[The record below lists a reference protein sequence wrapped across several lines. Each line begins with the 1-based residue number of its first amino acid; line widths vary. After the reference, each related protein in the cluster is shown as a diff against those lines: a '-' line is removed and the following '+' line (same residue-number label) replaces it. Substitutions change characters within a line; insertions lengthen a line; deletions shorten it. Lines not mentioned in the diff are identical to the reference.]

1 MADAGSGTVLTGTE
15 KIVLIALIL
24 GIFMTSLDATIVSV
38 AIPTMAADFGE
49 DGHNTSNIS
58 WVLLIYTMML
68 CSFILLWSKIGT
80 NRGYKKV
87 FVTGIFVFTVS
98 SFAIGIC
105 GLMPELGLGT
115 VIALRAVQGLGAGM
129 AMAMSLAMTTTY
141 LPASSRGSSI
151 GAVTLAASCG
161 TALGP
166 ALGGILT
173 TFHWSY
179 IFFIN
184 VPIGLICVFLCLRY
198 MKVKENVPE
207 NAPRVDFLGVV
218 FLLMLMF
225 PLIYYLNKGQDLG
238 WMSET
243 GIALL
248 TVTFLGAGLLSWWE
262 QRASDPLVSM
272 RLISNGNILKANL
285 VTMIMFMA
293 MAGSYLLLPY
303 YFGYLKGMSTSEY
316 GFVLIA
322 NSVGMMVSGPI
333 VGRITDR
340 TGDNRTF
347 VVIGTLLAAAGFIMM
362 MSFGP
367 DTGLPYILL
376 ALFIMGAGMGMSL
389 VCATNLAYGYVT
401 EEENGQLSGQTMTFR
416 QAGSS
421 VGVAVLNAVFVANLA
436 LGAGSTA
443 AIMMP
448 AFRHAFF
455 VAVLM
460 SLAAFAVAM
469 SARNAEPS
477 EDVR

>member
-1 MADAGSGTVLTGTE
+1 MAETESKVRLKGTE
-15 KIVLIALIL
+15 KIVLTALIL

-38 AIPTMAADFGE
+38 AIPTMAAEFGQE
-49 DGHNTSNIS
+49 GHDTGNIS

-68 CSFILLWSKIGT
+68 SSFILLWSKIGT

-87 FVTGIFVFTVS
+87 FVTGIAIFTFS
-98 SFAIGIC
+98 SLAIGVC
-105 GLMPELGLGT
+105 GLKPELGLMV
-115 VIALRAVQGLGAGM
+115 VIVLRAVQGLGAGM

-141 LPASSRGSSI
+141 LPAESRGSSI

-184 VPIGLICVFLCLRY
+184 VPIGLICVFLCVRY
-198 MKVKENVPE
+198 MKVRENVPE
-207 NAPRVDFLGVV
+207 NPPRADLLGVA
-218 FLLMLMF
+218 FMLTMMF
-225 PLIYYLNKGQDLG
+225 SLIYYLNKGQEIG
-238 WMSET
+238 WMSDV
-243 GIALL
+243 GIVLL
-248 TVTFLGAGLLSWWE
+248 VVTFVSAGLLFWWE

-272 RLISNGNILKANL
+272 RLITNGNILKANL
-285 VTMIMFMA
+285 VTMLTFMA

-303 YFGYLKGMSTSEY
+303 YFQYLKGMETVEY

-322 NSVGMMVSGPI
+322 NSAGMMASGPL

-340 TGDNRTF
+340 TGDNKKF
-347 VVIGTLLAAAGFIMM
+347 IVLGTILATIGFIMM
-362 MSFGP
+362 MGFSP
-367 DTGLPYILL
+367 DTGIPYILL
-376 ALFIMGAGMGMSL
+376 ALFVMGAGLGMAL
-389 VCATNLAYGYVT
+389 VCATNLAYGYIT

-421 VGVAVLNAVFVANLA
+421 AGVAVLNAVFVANLA
-436 LGAGSTA
+436 IGAGSTA
-443 AIMMP
+443 AILMP

-455 VAVLM
+455 VAVVI
-460 SLAAFAVAM
+460 SLIAFAVAM
-469 SARNAEPS
+469 SAKNAEKS
-477 EDVR
+477 V